1 MIARVCA
8 AVAVALTALLL
19 QMTLVGP
26 LAPWAPASLPAV
38 VVAAVAI
45 TAGPG
50 SGIALGFSLGLLA
63 DLGSHHPVG
72 VLALTWLALGALIG
86 RYADPRRAR
95 TSALALAAVG
105 AALAG
110 LAATVLL
117 ALLDAGALRA
127 PSLPGQLVA
136 ALLVDAALLVLVLP
150 AARAILGRLRA
161 PTLGIQR
168 G

>member
-1 MIARVCA
+1 MIARVSA
-8 AVAVALTALLL
+8 AIAVALTALLL
-19 QMTLVGP
+19 QMTLIGP

-50 SGIALGFSLGLLA
+50 AGMSMGFSLGLLA
-63 DLGSHHPVG
+63 DLGSAHPVG
-72 VLALTWLALGALIG
+72 VLALTWLGLGALVG

-95 TSALALAAVG
+95 TSAIAIAALG
-105 AALAG
+105 AAMAG
-110 LAATVLL
+110 IAGQVLL
-117 ALLDAGALRA
+117 AMVQPHSIQL
-127 PSLPGQLVA
+127 PSMPRQLVA
-136 ALLVDAALLVLVLP
+136 ALLIDAVLLVLVLP

>member
-1 MIARVCA
+1 MLARVSA

-19 QMTLVGP
+19 QMTLIGP

-50 SGIALGFSLGLLA
+50 AGMSMGFSLGLLA
-63 DLGSHHPVG
+63 DLGSAHPVG
-72 VLALTWLALGALIG
+72 VLALTWLGLGAVVG

-95 TSALALAAVG
+95 TSSITIAAVG

-110 LAATVLL
+110 IAGQVLL
-117 ALLDAGALRA
+117 AVLAPHGLAL
-127 PSLPGQLVA
+127 PSLPRQLIV

-150 AARAILGRLRA
+150 AARSILGRLRA

>member
-1 MIARVCA
+1 MIARVSA

-19 QMTLVGP
+19 QMTLIGP

-50 SGIALGFSLGLLA
+50 AGLSMGFSLGLLA
-63 DLGSHHPVG
+63 DLGSAHPVG
-72 VLALTWLALGALIG
+72 VLALTWLGLGAAVG

-95 TSALALAAVG
+95 TSAITLAALG
-105 AALAG
+105 AAVAG
-110 LAATVLL
+110 IAGELLL
-117 ALLDAGALRA
+117 ALVQSDSIPV
-127 PSLPGQLVA
+127 PSLPRQLII
-136 ALLVDAALLVLVLP
+136 ALVIDAALLVLVLP
-150 AARAILGRLRA
+150 AARSILGRLRA

>member
-1 MIARVCA
+1 MVARVCA
-8 AVAVALTALLL
+8 AIAVALTALLL

-50 SGIALGFSLGLLA
+50 AGMSMGFSLGLLA
-63 DLGSHHPVG
+63 DLGSAHPVG
-72 VLALTWLALGALIG
+72 VLALTWLGLGALVG

-95 TSALALAAVG
+95 TSTITLAAIG

-110 LAATVLL
+110 IAGEVLL
-117 ALLDAGALRA
+117 ALVQSDAIRI
-127 PSLPGQLVA
+127 PSLPRHLIIALV
-136 ALLVDAALLVLVLP
+136 LDAALLVLVLP
-150 AARAILGRLRA
+150 AARSILGRLRA

>member
-1 MIARVCA
+1 MVARVCA
-8 AVAVALTALLL
+8 AIAVALTALLL

-50 SGIALGFSLGLLA
+50 AGMSMGFSLGLLA
-63 DLGSHHPVG
+63 DLGSAHPVG
-72 VLALTWLALGALIG
+72 VLALTWLGLGALVG

-95 TSALALAAVG
+95 TSTITLAAIG

-110 LAATVLL
+110 IAGEVLL
-117 ALLDAGALRA
+117 ALVQSDAIRI
-127 PSLPGQLVA
+127 PSLPRQLII
-136 ALLVDAALLVLVLP
+136 ALVLDAALLVLVLP
-150 AARAILGRLRA
+150 AARSILGRLRA